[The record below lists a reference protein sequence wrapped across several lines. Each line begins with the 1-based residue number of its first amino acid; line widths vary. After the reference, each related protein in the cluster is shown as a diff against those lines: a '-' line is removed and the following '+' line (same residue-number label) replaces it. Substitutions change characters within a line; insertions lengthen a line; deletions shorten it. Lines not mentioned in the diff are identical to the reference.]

1 MKRININYGGE
12 HYTIADADPELL
24 KAEISQALITGHP
37 LWLRVNHGEGTVRAA
52 DLLITA
58 GTAIAVIGI
67 EPSGPTDSPA
77 SSTPLA
83 MGPSDASAT
92 TNDAQDGLD
101 GLGNQGGLSGISG
114 LTEH

>member
-24 KAEISQALITGHP
+24 KAEIMEAILTERP
-37 LWLRVNHGEGTVRAA
+37 FWLRVNHGEGTVRPA

-58 GTAIAVIGI
+58 STPFALMGI

-83 MGPSDASAT
+83 VGPSDASPT
-92 TNDAQDGLD
+92 TDHSQIPFDVL
-101 GLGNQGGLSGISG
+101 
-114 LTEH
+114 